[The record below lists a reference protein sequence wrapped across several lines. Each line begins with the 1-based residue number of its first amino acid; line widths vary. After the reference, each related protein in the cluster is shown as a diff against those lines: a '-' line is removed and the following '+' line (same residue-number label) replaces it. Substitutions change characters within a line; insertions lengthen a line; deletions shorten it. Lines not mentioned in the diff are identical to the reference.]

1 MRSFFESFN
10 KNISKFRYPSSYLAV
25 DKTLN
30 LYRERIGLK
39 QYNPSKPAKYGLLHC
54 LLCDAIV
61 PYTYFSLPYAG
72 KLEVLDKENPAA
84 SYYVT
89 GTDEYTKYLVN
100 GFSTVANM
108 PGRNISM
115 DRYFT
120 SVALAQWCLERNITI
135 VGTMRL
141 DWKGIPAEIKRID
154 KCHERSTFYVHEK
167 DDDLMLVLNVD
178 KRKSG
183 KKNVVVST
191 SMHDNVRV
199 TKDKRRKPQVHTF
212 YDHTK
217 GRVDVV
223 DLISSNCSTRIKT
236 KR

>member
-1 MRSFFESFN
+1 M
-10 KNISKFRYPSSYLAV
+10 
-25 DKTLN
+25 
-30 LYRERIGLK
+30 
-39 QYNPSKPAKYGLLHC
+39 
-54 LLCDAIV
+54 LCDAIV

-72 KLEVLDKENPAA
+72 KLEVLDKENPTA

-108 PGRNISM
+108 PGCNISM

-120 SVALAQWCLERNITI
+120 SVPLAQWCLERNITI
-135 VGTMRL
+135 VGTMRV
-141 DWKGIPAEIKRID
+141 DWKGIPPEIKNID
-154 KCHERSTFYVHEK
+154 KCHERSTFYGHEK

-183 KKNVVVST
+183 KKNVVVLT

-199 TKDKRRKPQVHTF
+199 SKDKRRKPQVHTF

-217 GRVDVV
+217 GGVDVL
-223 DLISSNCSTRIKT
+223 DLISSNCSTRIKS
-236 KR
+236 KRWPLNSLAFILHTARTNANITLKENNVKMSTHEFTYQLVRALCLPSVQH